1 MVLLPFEDYLLE
13 VAVDKGYVLVVSMR
27 QNFLRRIAWRD
38 NDQQGMVIKL
48 FYDLFSEKRVILSEV
63 SVNNSHCVRTFN
75 FLQGL
80 NLLYIAKSV
89 EDDRLAMLQ
98 FLQSFD
104 NLVDRRIC
112 DMQSI
117 DRLCF
122 AA

>member
-13 VAVDKGYVLVVSMR
+13 IAVDKGYVLVVSMR
-27 QNFLRRIAWRD
+27 QDFLRRIAWRD
-38 NDQQGMVIKL
+38 NDQQGMVIEL

-89 EDDRLAMLQ
+89 EDDRLTML
-98 FLQSFD
+98 
-104 NLVDRRIC
+104 
-112 DMQSI
+112 
-117 DRLCF
+117 
-122 AA
+122 